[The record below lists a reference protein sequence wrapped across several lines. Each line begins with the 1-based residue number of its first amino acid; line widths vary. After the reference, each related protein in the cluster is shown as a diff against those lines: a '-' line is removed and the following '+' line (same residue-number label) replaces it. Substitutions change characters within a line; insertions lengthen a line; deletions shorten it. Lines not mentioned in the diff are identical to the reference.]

1 MSKREFHNI
10 KCVSDDLRKY
20 DILAK
25 EHDFIQVCEWSNGN
39 GWDISFN
46 DKVISLT
53 FGQLDAINYL
63 IKVLEYD
70 SNR

>member
-1 MSKREFHNI
+1 MSNKKFHTV

-20 DILAK
+20 EVCAK
-25 EHDFIQVCEWSNGN
+25 EHDFVQVCEWSNGN

-70 SNR
+70 SN

>member
-1 MSKREFHNI
+1 MSNKKFHTV

-20 DILAK
+20 DVCAK
-25 EHDFIQVCEWSNGN
+25 EHDFVQVCEWSNGN